1 MYFFYNKII
10 CAKVSI
16 HGGYTHMKSLIK
28 GVIFDL
34 DGTLADTIEDLA
46 DSVNKAMDNNGYPT
60 RSIDYVMASVGSG
73 TRELIRKCLPEDI
86 KQETTKEHT
95 DIIDSVTNDYLEI
108 YHHNFLVKTHMYDGI
123 IDVLDYFKSL
133 GLIMGVVSNKP
144 YDLTNAIVNKLFPG
158 YFHTVFGM
166 NKSFPRKPD
175 PSSTIYVAK
184 TLNINPENC
193 LFVGDSEV
201 DYKTGV
207 NANMPVMSVTWGF
220 RTAQELIQA
229 GSTLL
234 VHTPL
239 DMIDSFNNNFE
250 VK

>member
-1 MYFFYNKII
+1 
-10 CAKVSI
+10 
-16 HGGYTHMKSLIK
+16 MKKTIK
-28 GVIFDL
+28 AIIFDL

-46 DSVNKAMDNNGYPT
+46 DSVNKALRINGYPT
-60 RSIDYVMASVGSG
+60 HDIDYVMASVGSG
-73 TRELIRKCLPEDI
+73 TRELIRKCLPDEI
-86 KQETTKEHT
+86 KQETTQEHSN
-95 DIIDSVTNDYLEI
+95 IIDLVTNDYLEI
-108 YHHNFLVKTHMYDGI
+108 YHDNFFVKTHMYEGI
-123 IDVLDYFKSL
+123 IDVLNYFKRL

-144 YDLTNAIVNKLFPG
+144 YDLTNAIVDKLFPG

-175 PSSTIYVAK
+175 PSSTLYVASLLR
-184 TLNINPENC
+184 TNPEHC

-220 RTAQELIQA
+220 RSADELTKA

-234 VHTPL
+234 VHKPI

-250 VK
+250 VQ